1 MFPFTQEGRHCV
13 QHLETQIESDQGI
26 DLASRKISFPQL
38 LHLLPYGLPSLY
50 RRADRLLHNK
60 ADAEDAVQDAL
71 LAGFHHLNQF
81 GGEA

>member
-38 LHLLPYGLPSLY
+38 LRLLPMAY
-50 RRADRLLHNK
+50 RLST
-60 ADAEDAVQDAL
+60 DARTDFCTTKQMPRMRCRMRNWQVCSI
-71 LAGFHHLNQF
+71 
-81 GGEA
+81 